1 MAGKNSGSDKPW
13 AASNNPWAE
22 MSGLNLQSKV
32 AKAPDPESARAA
44 TIREAVAKSDEN
56 SSAST
61 GVAAAAAA
69 SALTADDAAEY
80 SVDELQE
87 MSLKELQ
94 EIARENGIDPRNLSK
109 DDLIDALAADDVA
122 LTEENAE
129 DEAEILLEDE
139 ESLDAEEID
148 GEMTLEEALT
158 LLGED
163 SETEEDFAEGEFEEV
178 ETEVT
183 EGDASFELD
192 DNNPQS

>member
-44 TIREAVAKSDEN
+44 TIREEVAKSDEN
-56 SSAST
+56 SRAST

-139 ESLDAEEID
+139 ESLEADELD
-148 GEMTLEEALT
+148 GEMTLEEALA

-163 SETEEDFAEGEFEEV
+163 AETEGDFAEGEFEEV
-178 ETEVT
+178 ETEVL
-183 EGDASFELD
+183 EGDSSFELD
-192 DNNPQS
+192 DNNPRN